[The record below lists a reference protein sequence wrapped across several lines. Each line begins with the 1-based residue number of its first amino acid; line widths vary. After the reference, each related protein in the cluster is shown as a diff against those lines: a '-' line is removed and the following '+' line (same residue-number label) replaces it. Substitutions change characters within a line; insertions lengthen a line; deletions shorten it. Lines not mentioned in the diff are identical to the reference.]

1 MVKLLIGHKGSGK
14 TKRMIELAN
23 DTVQTAKGSI
33 VFINKNSRLIYDLD
47 YKIRVVCM
55 EDFPHITNEDEY
67 IGFLF
72 GIMSSDNDIETIFL
86 DGIMRHRDFALDILP
101 SFIEKVKVISKES
114 GIDFVLSPG
123 SIMPGAYCF
132 FDNKGR
138 FYDHTG
144 TDNRGAFQRQKRIRE
159 YHKADRV
166 DG

>member
-86 DGIMRHRDFALDILP
+86 DGIMRHRDFALEILQ
-101 SFIEKVKVISKES
+101 SFIEKIKVISKES
-114 GIDFVLSPG
+114 GIDFVLSVSAELEEMIG
-123 SIMPGAYCF
+123 VD
-132 FDNKGR
+132 FDNMEVL
-138 FYDHTG
+138 
-144 TDNRGAFQRQKRIRE
+144 N
-159 YHKADRV
+159 
-166 DG
+166 

>member
-86 DGIMRHRDFALDILP
+86 DGIMRHRDFELDILP

-114 GIDFVLSPG
+114 GIDFVLSVSAELEEMIG
-123 SIMPGAYCF
+123 VD
-132 FDNKGR
+132 FDNIEVL
-138 FYDHTG
+138 
-144 TDNRGAFQRQKRIRE
+144 N
-159 YHKADRV
+159 
-166 DG
+166 